1 MTQEVRYTP
10 GEWYLAVGPRLTV
23 LSDDEDLVRRMWPV
37 VRDGGDAAAVLV
49 DAVTGGLASLPD
61 LALIDGTAEHA
72 EFLVRGDIEIVLE
85 TADSD
90 RRTID
95 GRGVRTWREASA
107 ASIRALSVGGMDC
120 SETGLPLRAGLV
132 RAGGFRWS
140 LDEAAEPPA
149 ESAAGT
155 PAAPA
160 AGTSAAT
167 QTPDRPAEQPG
178 PAARPSATAAAGA
191 TEQPSVM
198 PAAPAGSDD
207 TKLGREDEF
216 GHLFESTVVRGAEDA
231 AVRIDA
237 DDEDGPSPAPESVLG
252 DHDGSTILGSHLA
265 DLLRGQRA
273 APPSEVTTAPI
284 TATAAPPAPP
294 AALELV
300 FSTGQVVPADQP
312 VIVGRKP
319 QADRVSSSA
328 IPRLITVTGPNNDIS
343 RSHLELRP
351 DGRDLLVTDLGSTNG
366 TVLVEPAGSRPLTA
380 RLAERIGAGTRL
392 DLGDGVTIDIRTA
405 R

>member
-10 GEWYLAVGPRLTV
+10 GEWYLATGPRLTI

-95 GRGVRTWREASA
+95 GRGVRTWRETSA
-107 ASIRALSVGGMDC
+107 DSIRALSVSGMDD
-120 SETGLPLRAGLV
+120 SGTGLPLRAGLV

-140 LDEAAEPPA
+140 LDEADGSPAAAGAPVAEPPA
-149 ESAAGT
+149 APGAPVAEPPAAPVESPVESAAGT
-155 PAAPA
+155 PAAPV
-160 AGTSAAT
+160 
-167 QTPDRPAEQPG
+167 AEP
-178 PAARPSATAAAGA
+178 
-191 TEQPSVM
+191 

-207 TKLGREDEF
+207 TKLGQEDEF

-231 AVRIDA
+231 AVRLDA
-237 DDEDGPSPAPESVLG
+237 DDEDGPPPAGERLLG

-265 DLLRGQRA
+265 DLLRGQRGA
-273 APPSEVTTAPI
+273 APSEVTTAPI
-284 TATAAPPAPP
+284 TATAAGAPPAPPAPP

-380 RLAERIGAGTRL
+380 RLAERIGAGTRV
-392 DLGDGVTIDIRTA
+392 DLGDGVTIDIRAA